1 MDFPEAVSLEINK
14 QIRYAEEQLAQ
25 GSIKS
30 FEDYKFVCGQIQGL
44 LIARRINEDLA
55 NRLKD
60 YDD

>member
-1 MDFPEAVSLEINK
+1 MDFSEAVSIEINK

-25 GSIKS
+25 GSMKS

-55 NRLKD
+55 NRIKD
-60 YDD
+60 DDD

>member
-1 MDFPEAVSLEINK
+1 MDFSEAVSLEINK

-25 GSIKS
+25 GSMKS

-55 NRLKD
+55 NRIKD
-60 YDD
+60 DDD

>member
-1 MDFPEAVSLEINK
+1 MDFSEAVTFEINK

-25 GSIKS
+25 GSMKS

>member
-1 MDFPEAVSLEINK
+1 MDFSEAVSLEINK

-25 GSIKS
+25 GSMKS

-55 NRLKD
+55 NRVKD

>member
-1 MDFPEAVSLEINK
+1 MEFSDAVSLEINK

-60 YDD
+60 YYD

>member
-1 MDFPEAVSLEINK
+1 MDFSEAVTLEINK

-25 GSIKS
+25 GSMKS

-55 NRLKD
+55 NRIKD
-60 YDD
+60 DDD

>member
-1 MDFPEAVSLEINK
+1 MDFSEAVTLEINK

-25 GSIKS
+25 GSMKS

-55 NRLKD
+55 NRMKE
-60 YDD
+60 DDE